1 MKVSVLGCGGSSGVP
16 ALGGPDGH
24 GQWGTC
30 DPAEPRNRRSRA
42 SIFLRMEDG
51 CGVLVDTGPD
61 LRAQLLAHGISAFG
75 NVIYTHAHADHVSGL
90 DELRG
95 INRQIG
101 KAITAYG
108 TAEVLGEL
116 QERFGYVFKP
126 HTSPHF
132 FRATLDVHPVPWGQH
147 INIGGYAFTLFEQNH
162 GYVTS
167 TGVRCGAF
175 AYSTDVVE
183 LPEPSVA
190 CLRGVHTWMV
200 DCFQKTPH
208 GAHAWLD
215 RVLEW
220 KALIQPER
228 VILTHMGAEMDWGWM
243 REHLPPG
250 VEAAWD
256 GMSFELP
263 DPPRAG

>member
-16 ALGGPDGH
+16 ALGGEDGR
-24 GQWGTC
+24 GLWGAC

-42 SIFLRMEDG
+42 SIFLRMDNG

-61 LRAQLLAHGISAFG
+61 LRAQLLAHGISAFD
-75 NVIYTHAHADHVSGL
+75 NVIYTHTHADHVAGI

-101 KAITAYG
+101 KAIHAYG
-108 TAEVLGEL
+108 TADVLEEL
-116 QERFGYVFKP
+116 QQRFAYVFKP
-126 HTSPHF
+126 CTPPHF
-132 FRATLDVHPVPWGQH
+132 FRAALDPQPITLGQSV
-147 INIGGYAFTLFEQNH
+147 NIGGYAFTLFEQNH

-167 TGVRCGAF
+167 TGIRCGAF

-183 LPEPSVA
+183 LPAASVES
-190 CLRGVHTWMV
+190 LMGVQTWMV

-215 RVLEW
+215 RVMEW
-220 KALIQPER
+220 KARIQPQR
-228 VILTHMGAEMDWGWM
+228 VILTHMGMDMDWAWM
-243 REHLPPG
+243 CEHLPLG

-263 DPPRAG
+263 DPPPTW

>member
-16 ALGGPDGH
+16 ALGGPDGR
-24 GQWGTC
+24 GQWGAC
-30 DPAEPRNRRSRA
+30 NPDEPRNRRSRS

-61 LRAQLLAHGISAFG
+61 LRAQLLAHGISTFES
-75 NVIYTHAHADHVSGL
+75 VIYTHTHADHVAGI

-101 KAITAYG
+101 KAINAYG
-108 TAEVLGEL
+108 TPGVLAEL

-126 HTSPHF
+126 CTPPHI
-132 FRATLDVHPVPWGQH
+132 FRAALEARPVLLGHPL
-147 INIGGYAFTLFEQNH
+147 NIGGYAFTLFEQNH

-167 TGVRCGAF
+167 MGIRCGTF

-183 LPEPSVA
+183 LPEDALA
-190 CLRGVHTWMV
+190 CLRGVQVWMV

-228 VILTHMGAEMDWGWM
+228 VILTHMGMEMDWEWM
-243 REHLPPG
+243 RQNLPQG

-256 GMSFELP
+256 GMSFEVP
-263 DPPRAG
+263 DPPRSA

>member
-1 MKVSVLGCGGSSGVP
+1 MKVNVLGCGGSSGVP
-16 ALGGPDGH
+16 ALGGADGY
-24 GQWGTC
+24 GQWGAC
-30 DPAEPRNRRSRA
+30 DPTEPRNRRSRA
-42 SIFLRMEDG
+42 SIFLRMDNG
-51 CGVLVDTGPD
+51 AGILIDTGPD
-61 LRAQLLAHGISAFG
+61 LRAQLLGQGISTFES
-75 NVIYTHAHADHVSGL
+75 VIYTHAHADHVAGI

-101 KAITAYG
+101 KAINAYG
-108 TAEVLGEL
+108 TSEVLGEL

-126 HTSPHF
+126 NTTPYF
-132 FRATLDVHPVPWGQH
+132 FRAALDAQPVVLGQSV
-147 INIGGYAFTLFEQNH
+147 NIGGYAFTLFEQNH

-167 TGVRCGAF
+167 TGIRCGAF

-183 LPEPSVA
+183 LPEESVE

-228 VILTHMGAEMDWGWM
+228 IILTHMGADMDWGWM
-243 REHLPPG
+243 QHNLPQG
-250 VEAAWD
+250 MEAAWD

-263 DPPRAG
+263 DPLHAL